1 MNTIPAQEI
10 KRKGISAVDEELKK
24 GAVHI
29 IKNNRPQYVILD
41 ESTYDELIK
50 EQENSYLLRIQS
62 ALEDIKNK
70 KVKRFGSVS
79 DFMNTIENY
88 PENQCSL

>member
-41 ESTYDELIK
+41 EPTYNELIK
-50 EQENSYLLRIQS
+50 EQENSYLLRIQL
-62 ALEDIKNK
+62 ALRDIKSNK
-70 KVKRFGSVS
+70 AQRFTSVS
-79 DFMNTIENY
+79 ELIDAIYNY
-88 PENQCSL
+88 PENQCSR

>member
-24 GAVHI
+24 GPVHI

-79 DFMNTIENY
+79 DFMKTIENY
-88 PENQCSL
+88 PEN

>member
-10 KRKGISAVDEELKK
+10 KRKGISAVDEILKK

-62 ALEDIKNK
+62 ALEDIKDKN
-70 KVKRFGSVS
+70 VKRFGSIS

-88 PENQCSL
+88 PEDQCSL